1 MAAVLTERNE
11 VEERLA
17 RLLGRPAS
25 AGAVGEW
32 IAARVFDIRLED
44 AGNHRG
50 FDGRFTNGPMAGRS
64 VNIKLYGRRDV
75 LDITQEALPDYYL
88 ALTGPKGDGA
98 STRGTHVPIRIAG
111 VYLFD
116 APTLVSTLRE
126 RGVQV
131 GVASSV
137 RTTDWE
143 AAQIYPAAEFPPLE
157 LSQEQQQMLALF
169 RA

>member
-1 MAAVLTERNE
+1 MAALLAERNE

-50 FDGRFTNGPMAGRS
+50 FDGRFTNGPLAGRS

-75 LDITQEALPDYYL
+75 LDITPEALPDYYL
-88 ALTGPKGDGA
+88 ALTGPKSDGA

-116 APTLVSTLRE
+116 APQLVSVLRA
-126 RGVQV
+126 RGVRV

-137 RTTDWE
+137 RTEDWE
-143 AAQIYPAAEFPPLE
+143 AAKIYPARGAPLLE
-157 LSQEQQQMLALF
+157 ISREQVRMLDLF
-169 RA
+169 ET